1 MDTGGR
7 PPDGAARRRSRTA
20 AAGAVRG
27 YDKVTANCQPGE
39 RATGGGAHS
48 VNGIVVGQGAD
59 GEPLAFYAPPNE
71 PHYVAYTPTAWVVCA
86 AP

>member
-1 MDTGGR
+1 
-7 PPDGAARRRSRTA
+7 
-20 AAGAVRG
+20 VRG